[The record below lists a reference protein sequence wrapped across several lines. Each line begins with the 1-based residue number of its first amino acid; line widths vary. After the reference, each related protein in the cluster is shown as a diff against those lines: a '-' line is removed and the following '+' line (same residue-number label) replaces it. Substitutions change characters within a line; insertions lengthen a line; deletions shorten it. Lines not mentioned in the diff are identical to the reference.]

1 MNMKFFQVGVPNSL
15 FDEMEEKYAPPD
27 HDVFHLTPP
36 PFDSRANK
44 YYEEMGQPPVSSNS
58 FWNVYQ
64 QLLSLFWGAE
74 LSDDLTK
81 VLSDLENHTE
91 QIAKEKAD
99 VLPGL
104 KPLRLG
110 ATVVGDGFIDGDES
124 ELEVSMTESDS
135 GEEAGSSSIGHTR
148 SRIFSAPTFSASMT
162 PSKVTIGPTHN
173 RNHNDRTT
181 HRTHRTHTSLHT

>member
-81 VLSDLENHTE
+81 VLSDLKNHTE

-99 VLPGL
+99 VL
-104 KPLRLG
+104 
-110 ATVVGDGFIDGDES
+110 A
-124 ELEVSMTESDS
+124 
-135 GEEAGSSSIGHTR
+135 
-148 SRIFSAPTFSASMT
+148 
-162 PSKVTIGPTHN
+162 
-173 RNHNDRTT
+173 
-181 HRTHRTHTSLHT
+181 

>member
-1 MNMKFFQVGVPNSL
+1 MKFFQVGVPNSL

-36 PFDSRANK
+36 PFDSHANK

-162 PSKVTIGPTHN
+162 PSEVTIGPTRN
-173 RNHNDRTT
+173 RSHNDRTT
-181 HRTHRTHTSLHT
+181 HCTHCTRTSLHT